1 MPVRLRG
8 CADFEQRM
16 MRPTFVGHL
25 MDKSKLA
32 ATRAAF
38 ERHIGP
44 DGANLNRPIRV
55 RVLRLV
61 D

>member
-1 MPVRLRG
+1 
-8 CADFEQRM
+8 M